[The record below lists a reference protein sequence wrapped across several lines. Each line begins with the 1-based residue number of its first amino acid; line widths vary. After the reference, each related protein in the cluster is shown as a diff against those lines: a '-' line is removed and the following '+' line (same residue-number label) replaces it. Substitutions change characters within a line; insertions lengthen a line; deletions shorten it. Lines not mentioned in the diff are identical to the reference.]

1 MLIENGHDKKFID
14 PNLSFNF
21 ILSVLDK
28 SIITSILYS
37 GFSLANAF
45 QLITFVN

>member
-28 SIITSILYS
+28 SIITSNEKS
-37 GFSLANAF
+37 SLT
-45 QLITFVN
+45 LIISPLSVKS